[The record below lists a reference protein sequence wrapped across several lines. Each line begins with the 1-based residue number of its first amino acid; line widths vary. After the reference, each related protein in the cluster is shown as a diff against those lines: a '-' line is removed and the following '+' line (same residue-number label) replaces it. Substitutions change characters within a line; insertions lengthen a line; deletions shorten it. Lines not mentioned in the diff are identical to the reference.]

1 MDNNIHINQYDSMS
15 STGPETPSAG
25 AAGLTSLHFTPPIPR
40 LMYVA
45 GPNPDAANHSPLE
58 VENSPA
64 MGRDIAD
71 PQIDPASNALA
82 ADVVTEAPTVA
93 VENPYTPEQLA
104 VIEEIAEEASSMFCV
119 DATFQSSGEL
129 RDASINTKGWPINT
143 IAMLDGEK
151 KVCLPCEGFTIH
163 ETIDGY
169 VWLMESVVA
178 MAPGRK
184 LCDIKF
190 IIGDGIFAA
199 ETILTKLGIEDT
211 CHVILDHHHLLILEI
226 GSWPKAFGLNL
237 FLHLKEDLTLM
248 VKSTTFTAYQQALE
262 SARAKLCNHPD
273 QKHAKYL
280 ERHIHSMRHLFAN
293 HIIQKFASHASI
305 VARIGS
311 LVMEPVTLIESLMER
326 HLSISSERNHC
337 ISVRLVQC
345 QALAV
350 QSTGVA
356 TREALKG
363 LSSWGFDRHRGMHLC
378 CLGGHGWNYSV
389 LPSASTAGWLLQGK
403 WCARWHQ
410 RTALGTSP
418 RSRESSAEQQQGL
431 DHPPE
436 GDDDMSMR
444 YCGFGDED
452 VSVGKEDMSDGE
464 EACSFTREE
473 ASRREDPATSQ
484 EVHAVSRPDTV
495 P

>member
-1 MDNNIHINQYDSMS
+1 
-15 STGPETPSAG
+15 
-25 AAGLTSLHFTPPIPR
+25 
-40 LMYVA
+40 MYVT
-45 GPNPDAANHSPLE
+45 GPNPDAANHSPPE

-119 DATFQSSGEL
+119 DATFQPSGEL
-129 RDASINTKGWPINT
+129 KDASINTKGWPINT

-293 HIIQKFASHASI
+293 HIIQKFAGHLNFQGNAPAETNHASI

-326 HLSISSERNHC
+326 HFSISSERNHC
-337 ISVRLVQC
+337 ILVCHVRC

-350 QSTGVA
+350 QSTDVA

-363 LSSWGFDRHRGMHLC
+363 LSS
-378 CLGGHGWNYSV
+378 
-389 LPSASTAGWLLQGK
+389 
-403 WCARWHQ
+403 
-410 RTALGTSP
+410 
-418 RSRESSAEQQQGL
+418 
-431 DHPPE
+431 
-436 GDDDMSMR
+436 
-444 YCGFGDED
+444 
-452 VSVGKEDMSDGE
+452 
-464 EACSFTREE
+464 
-473 ASRREDPATSQ
+473 
-484 EVHAVSRPDTV
+484 
-495 P
+495 